1 MALFTVCNAV
11 VVIPAAHAL
20 AVGLAG
26 LHTAAVAS
34 FHAAA
39 GAKLAGAA
47 IHAAGQAAPGALS
60 GAAAGALSGTL
71 TAGTLTAAPAAF
83 LVNAPAGTR
92 VLTDVL
98 RRPEKPASARA
109 VGRIIQAKLAI
120 FRPST
125 PVPRRPRPTYSV
137 SALHHQ
143 LLTGPRPLG
152 LPVAPGRGR
161 SSGRG
166 RLVPREP
173 PAARRAAAC
182 AGAADGARADHH
194 VGPRRV
200 DAGGALEASPL
211 QPGRAGGQSRC
222 DAHAAYMQPQGAHTC
237 NQVVQMG
244 MQSRCDAHAAYMQPQ
259 GAHTCNQVVQ
269 VGAWIRHGYSLDRYG
284 YSLGGRACA
293 AAQCSTVASHTQRPT
308 SRPRPTLTPPCVPVL
323 PSQARVPHIWA
334 AVRAL
339 EVELTSRAPPP

>member
-237 NQVVQMG
+237 NQVVQ
-244 MQSRCDAHAAYMQPQ
+244 
-259 GAHTCNQVVQ
+259 